1 VETFHFSLIV
11 HHANDLQIYVILLLI
26 NIDDNRR
33 NQNNYK
39 CMNVILHS
47 VRYSSQILTK
57 HEFVNKYQ

>member
-1 VETFHFSLIV
+1 LIV